1 MYSRIN
7 YTSTTLVNTR
17 LSNPAYTLFKVK
29 DDSSSPVKATK
40 SLQIMAQKLKNS
52 TFDEEIRRKSQNSD
66 NLEDSGI
73 SDDCSVSGDSVS
85 SVTADIVLETS
96 TIQKEDDEVF
106 ESYPSSVL
114 EEVDYPLNSSWTI
127 YTTRPEI
134 KNWDEKLVKVGEFR
148 TIKQFWAFYQHLK
161 LPSHLKQGC
170 DYMIFRSDIEPCW
183 ETPDN
188 FSGGRWMLE
197 VEKTDRNQYLN
208 NIWLETLIAIIGEN
222 LSDSREINGVVMQSR
237 RGKDRVSIWV
247 RDATKMDVQK
257 KLGLNYKDTL
267 GEIPFRLRLQKHSD
281 LSGKTSSR
289 KHLLQL

>member
-1 MYSRIN
+1 
-7 YTSTTLVNTR
+7 
-17 LSNPAYTLFKVK
+17 
-29 DDSSSPVKATK
+29 
-40 SLQIMAQKLKNS
+40 
-52 TFDEEIRRKSQNSD
+52 
-66 NLEDSGI
+66 
-73 SDDCSVSGDSVS
+73 
-85 SVTADIVLETS
+85 
-96 TIQKEDDEVF
+96 
-106 ESYPSSVL
+106 
-114 EEVDYPLNSSWTI
+114 
-127 YTTRPEI
+127 
-134 KNWDEKLVKVGEFR
+134 
-148 TIKQFWAFYQHLK
+148 
-161 LPSHLKQGC
+161 
-170 DYMIFRSDIEPCW
+170 
-183 ETPDN
+183 
-188 FSGGRWMLE
+188 MLE